1 MVFGKSV
8 PKPFRGLVLTCH
20 TQPAI
25 DIEAKVAD
33 GYLGVGVF
41 APEDML
47 SEGQVKG
54 VMEDVRR
61 LMMEFDEV

>member
-1 MVFGKSV
+1 M
-8 PKPFRGLVLTCH
+8 RRYVLTCH

-33 GYLGVGVF
+33 GFLGVGVF

-47 SEGQVKG
+47 SEDQADGI
-54 VMEDVRR
+54 MEGMRR
-61 LMMEFDEV
+61 LMIGFDEV